1 MNASPDRSPL
11 VRWLIVAIPILA
23 IVVFPAPA
31 AVTPLAW
38 RTLGIFVATIIGVI
52 LQPIPM
58 AAVVIAGMTASV
70 FAGAVTLE
78 KALAGWAN
86 PLVWLVLAAFLMSRG
101 MIKTGLGHRIALLFI
116 RAIGKSPLGLVYA
129 LLSTDVVLATF
140 IPSNGARCGGI
151 LFPVTLSLSEAYDS
165 KPGPTARRLGAY
177 LMKAV
182 YQGDV
187 IVAAMFL
194 TGQAGNILMAD
205 LARKVAG
212 IDLTYARWAQAGLVP
227 GLVSLALLPLLL
239 RRLVPPEITDTR
251 EAPKMAAAE
260 LERMGPMQL
269 PEKIMLA
276 VFALVASM
284 WIASSWLPFHNT
296 AVALLGVSVLL
307 VSGVLTWRD
316 ALAEHAAWDVFIWY
330 GGLIKMAEILNDYG
344 LTRILADSTAG
355 FAAAWPWGIALA
367 VLLLVNF
374 YAHYGFASITAH
386 AAAMFTPFVT
396 VAVAAGAPPF
406 LAAFSFATFSNL
418 DASLTHYGT
427 TPAPIY
433 FGAGYV
439 SQTTWWRVGFVVSLM
454 TIAIWATVGVGWWR
468 VLGLW

>member
-1 MNASPDRSPL
+1 MRRDPR
-11 VRWLIVAIPILA
+11 RWLIVAIPLVAILA
-23 IVVFPAPA
+23 FPAPA
-31 AVTPLAW
+31 AVSPPAW
-38 RTLGIFVATIIGVI
+38 RMLGIFVATILGVI

-58 AAVVIAGMTASV
+58 AAVVLAGLTASV

-78 KALAGWAN
+78 KALGGWAN

-101 MIKTGLGHRIALLFI
+101 MIKTGLGRRIALLFI
-116 RAIGKSPLGLVYA
+116 RAIGSSPLGIGYA
-129 LLSTDVVLATF
+129 LLSTDLVLATF

-151 LFPVTLSLSEAYDS
+151 LFPVTLSLAEAYDS
-165 KPGPTARRLGAY
+165 KPGPTARRLGAF
-177 LMKAV
+177 LMKVV

-194 TGQAGNILMAD
+194 TGQASNVLMAD

-212 IDLTYARWAQAGLVP
+212 VDLTYARWAVAGLLP
-227 GLVSLALLPLLL
+227 GLVSLAILPFLL
-239 RRLVPPEITDTR
+239 RRLVPPELSDTR
-251 EAPKMAAAE
+251 DAPKMAAAE
-260 LERMGPMQL
+260 LERMGPMQR

-330 GGLIKMAEILNDYG
+330 GGLIKMAEILSDYG
-344 LTRILADSTAG
+344 LTRILADSTSG
-355 FAAAWPWGIALA
+355 FTAAWPWGIALA
-367 VLLLVNF
+367 ILLLTNF
-374 YAHYGFASITAH
+374 YAHYAFASITAH
-386 AAAMFTPFVT
+386 AAAMYTPFVA
-396 VAVAAGAPPF
+396 VAMAAGAPPF

-433 FGAGYV
+433 FGAGYL
-439 SQTTWWRVGFVVSLM
+439 SQTTWWRVGFLVSLL
-454 TIAIWATVGVGWWR
+454 TIAIWGTVGVGWWR
-468 VLGLW
+468 LLGLW

>member
-1 MNASPDRSPL
+1 MRRDPR
-11 VRWLIVAIPILA
+11 RWLIVAIPLVAIL
-23 IVVFPAPA
+23 VFPAPA
-31 AVTPLAW
+31 AVSPPAW
-38 RTLGIFVATIIGVI
+38 RMLGIFIATILGVI

-58 AAVVIAGMTASV
+58 AAVVLAGLTASV

-78 KALAGWAN
+78 KALGGWAN

-101 MIKTGLGHRIALLFI
+101 MIKTGLGRRIALLFI
-116 RAIGKSPLGLVYA
+116 RAIGSSPLGIGYA
-129 LLSTDVVLATF
+129 LLSTDLVLATF

-151 LFPVTLSLSEAYDS
+151 LFPITLSLAEAYDS
-165 KPGPTARRLGAY
+165 KPGPTARRLGAF
-177 LMKAV
+177 LMKVV

-194 TGQAGNILMAD
+194 TGQASNVLMAD

-212 IDLTYARWAQAGLVP
+212 VDLTYARWALAGLLP
-227 GLVSLALLPLLL
+227 GLVSLAILPFLL
-239 RRLVPPEITDTR
+239 RRLVPPELSDTR
-251 EAPKMAAAE
+251 DAPRMAAAE
-260 LERMGPMQL
+260 LERMGPMQR

-344 LTRILADSTAG
+344 LTRILADSTSA
-355 FAAAWPWGIALA
+355 FTAAWPWGIALA
-367 VLLLVNF
+367 ILLLTNF
-374 YAHYGFASITAH
+374 YAHYAFASITAH
-386 AAAMFTPFVT
+386 AAAMYTPFV
-396 VAVAAGAPPF
+396 AVAMATGAPPF

-433 FGAGYV
+433 FGAGYL
-439 SQTTWWRVGFVVSLM
+439 SQTTWWRVGFLVSLL

-468 VLGLW
+468 LLGLW

>member
-1 MNASPDRSPL
+1 MRA
-11 VRWLIVAIPILA
+11 RWLIVAIPVAAIL
-23 IVVFPAPA
+23 ILPAPDS
-31 AVTPLAW
+31 VSPPAW
-38 RTLGIFVATIIGVI
+38 RMLGIFSATILGVM

-58 AAVVIAGMTASV
+58 AAVVLAGLTASV
-70 FAGAVTLE
+70 FAGAVALE
-78 KALAGWAN
+78 KALGGWAN

-101 MIKTGLGHRIALLFI
+101 MIKTGLGHRIALVFI
-116 RAIGKSPLGLVYA
+116 RAIGRSPLGLGYA

-151 LFPVTLSLSEAYDS
+151 LFPITLSLSEAYDS
-165 KPGPTARRLGAY
+165 KPGQTAQRLGAF
-177 LMKAV
+177 LMKVV

-194 TGQAGNILMAD
+194 TGQASNVLMAD

-212 IDLTYARWAQAGLVP
+212 VDLTYARWALAGLVP
-227 GLVSLALLPLLL
+227 GLLSLAALPFLL
-239 RRLVPPEITDTR
+239 RRLVPPELRDTL

-260 LERMGPMQL
+260 LERMGPMKR
-269 PEKIMLA
+269 PERIMVA

-330 GGLIKMAEILNDYG
+330 GGLIKMAEILNDHG
-344 LTRILADSTAG
+344 LTQIFAESAAG
-355 FAAAWPWGIALA
+355 LTAAWPWWIALA
-367 VLLLVNF
+367 LLLLTYF
-374 YAHYGFASITAH
+374 YAHYAFASITAH
-386 AAAMFTPFVT
+386 AAAMYTPFVA
-396 VAVAAGAPPF
+396 VAMAAGAPPF

-433 FGAGYV
+433 FGAGYL
-439 SQTTWWRVGFVVSLM
+439 SQSTWWRVGFVVSLL
-454 TIAIWATVGVGWWR
+454 TIGIWATVGVGWWR
-468 VLGLW
+468 LLGLW